1 MRKINKKMIRKIF
14 MMSLA
19 CLTTSIAV
27 SQTKFRMGINYTGGL
42 ATIIGNDIQ
51 YSFKPSLGVGGEA
64 EYNFST
70 HSALSLSTG
79 YLQLGSKF
87 SDEVDNGFN
96 PSYKLEYW
104 SVQLFY
110 KYIINPQGEKLVHF
124 AEMGFEENTLLSAAS
139 VNTYGSTN
147 IKDNIT
153 SYSYGIIAG
162 IGTSCKLKMY
172 GTCQLTLLS
181 GYGLNNIY
189 RGMMSDNGFSG
200 NNLFIGLRA
209 SCLLGNNTKE

>member
-1 MRKINKKMIRKIF
+1 MRKKINIVLF
-14 MMSLA
+14 S
-19 CLTTSIAV
+19 CLITGMAMGQKNFSIGV
-27 SQTKFRMGINYTGGL
+27 NYTGGL
-42 ATIIGNDIQ
+42 STIIGNDIQ

-64 EYNFST
+64 EYNFTT
-70 HSALSLSTG
+70 HSALALSTG
-79 YLQLGSKF
+79 YLQLGARF
-87 SDEVDNGFN
+87 NDDVENGFN
-96 PSYKLEYW
+96 PSYKFEYW
-104 SVQLFY
+104 NVQLFY
-110 KYIINPQGEKLVHF
+110 KYTLNPQGKKLVHCT
-124 AEMGFEENTLLSAAS
+124 MLGIEENTLLSAAS

-189 RGMMSDNGFSG
+189 RGMMSENGFSG
-200 NNLFIGLRA
+200 NNLFIGLKA
-209 SCLLGNNTKE
+209 SCLFGNNIKE